1 MASTRRGAIAI
12 GAAKAWFLVAGL
24 AQNVL
29 LPMAIGQAS
38 FGAYK
43 RALAFVNVVNNL
55 IVVASIQAASRAVS
69 STAGKRTAMRRT
81 VAIHAAIGL
90 GLGVLFTALV
100 PLIVAHQHAPQL
112 ARPLHAMAAIL
123 LLYGAY
129 APLVGALN
137 GVQAF
142 GAQAGLDALYSTLRT
157 AGLVLGG
164 WWLAKGGG
172 DGAFG
177 ASLGFVVAA
186 ATILPIAIL
195 ATRRIEDEGP
205 ATFDRRD
212 HLAFLVGLLAM
223 QGFQSLLLQIDLI
236 VLGRAATIMAAEQ
249 GIGELAARVLADRVS
264 GLYSQAQAFGLVPYQ
279 LLLAAGF
286 VMFPAIAAAKA
297 RGDEQEVKQQVLRGG
312 AAALVV
318 AGALAAAIG
327 ATPMAVLRFAF
338 GHGVTNDPHALPL
351 ELAAPILRVLAIA
364 HAATAIAALGTT
376 IVAAAGKGRIAAL
389 LAATVAVLAMVGAGA
404 GGDLAPDTARLG
416 VYVASGLAAGI
427 IAGAIIVAIAVA
439 QMIGTFVRV
448 ASLLRVLVALAAALI
463 AGAYLPVPDHRL
475 LAMVWPAAP
484 LAVYLAVVAV
494 LGEPL
499 RRYARL

>member
-1 MASTRRGAIAI
+1 
-12 GAAKAWFLVAGL
+12 
-24 AQNVL
+24 
-29 LPMAIGQAS
+29 
-38 FGAYK
+38 
-43 RALAFVNVVNNL
+43 
-55 IVVASIQAASRAVS
+55 
-69 STAGKRTAMRRT
+69 
-81 VAIHAAIGL
+81 
-90 GLGVLFTALV
+90 
-100 PLIVAHQHAPQL
+100 
-112 ARPLHAMAAIL
+112 
-123 LLYGAY
+123 
-129 APLVGALN
+129 
-137 GVQAF
+137 
-142 GAQAGLDALYSTLRT
+142 
-157 AGLVLGG
+157 
-164 WWLAKGGG
+164 
-172 DGAFG
+172 
-177 ASLGFVVAA
+177 
-186 ATILPIAIL
+186 
-195 ATRRIEDEGP
+195 
-205 ATFDRRD
+205 
-212 HLAFLVGLLAM
+212 
-223 QGFQSLLLQIDLI
+223 
-236 VLGRAATIMAAEQ
+236 
-249 GIGELAARVLADRVS
+249 GELAARVLADRVS

-376 IVAAAGKGRIAAL
+376 SVAAAGKGRIAAL

-494 LGEPL
+494 LGESL